1 MIQNSEKIVTSC
13 LILNR
18 RDYSESSLIFS
29 AITADYGKLDFI
41 KKGAKKI
48 NKKSHESAIDI
59 LNVYEVSFIM
69 RDEGL
74 IPSAS
79 FELVNSNQA
88 IGLNYKAFE
97 FCSSLAEFINLNTEA
112 FIPLPGTF
120 NCFSNILSF
129 LQHIIEQQ
137 LMTQEIIENQLITA
151 LNATFKLTFLYENGL
166 LPEFLDNNEQKSDN
180 KYRKLLEIIQAGE
193 NSFKQFPKINSN
205 GWLQLSNWA
214 DNLCQFNNLKV
225 D

>member
-1 MIQNSEKIVTSC
+1 MINNSEKIVTSC

-18 RDYSESSLIFS
+18 RDYSENSLIFS
-29 AITADYGKLDFI
+29 ALTADYGKLDFI

-79 FELVNSNQA
+79 FEIADSHQT

-97 FCSSLAEFINLNTEA
+97 FCSSLAKFISSNSEA

-129 LQHIIEQQ
+129 LQHVLEQN
-137 LMTQEIIENQLITA
+137 LMDQEIVENQLITA

-166 LPEFLDNNEQKSDN
+166 LPESLDNNEQKSDN

-193 NSFKQFPKINSN
+193 NGFAKFPKVSSN

-214 DNLCQFNNLKV
+214 ENLCQFNNLKV
-225 D
+225 S